1 MNEFEYY
8 NRSERTDSLYDKIN
22 EELQKYYRIRFNEI
36 ALEYEIVDK
45 LTNNRIEFN
54 ESSILIHLHREK
66 LNVSPQVFKTYLKS
80 HFVPRFN
87 PLIEYF
93 ENLPTWNGLD
103 NIKKYASYCKTDD
116 NELFAHHLLKW
127 AVRAV
132 KTVFE
137 NDQINKHCIVLGN
150 GSQNAGKST
159 YLAYLCPST
168 LINYYY
174 ENLGVSKDDR
184 IKLCKAFI
192 INIEELDI
200 MGKYDVNS
208 TKSIISQRSVHERLP
223 YADKSTL
230 LYRTCSFVASTNR
243 LEFLSDDTGSVRW
256 IVFDVIGQIDF
267 SYSKDFNIDD
277 FWAQAYHIY
286 RYQKD
291 FKSDLTVEEVQQ
303 NEIRNERFTIQT
315 VETEFVLKFYET
327 SNDIIDFKT
336 PTEIV
341 TELQVMGHKLNP
353 QKIGAALKKY
363 GFQRIKHSKRQV
375 YGYLAKPKFKDS
387 PWGFREI

>member
-45 LTNNRIEFN
+45 FSNKRIEFN

-159 YLAYLCPST
+159 YLAYLCPPT

-243 LEFLSDDTGSVRW
+243 LEFLADDTGSVRW
-256 IVFDVIGQIDF
+256 LVFDVIGQIDF
-267 SYSKDFNIDD
+267 SYSKEFNIDD
-277 FWAQAYHIY
+277 FWAQAYHI
-286 RYQKD
+286 
-291 FKSDLTVEEVQQ
+291 VIG
-303 NEIRNERFTIQT
+303 N
-315 VETEFVLKFYET
+315 FVST
-327 SNDIIDFKT
+327 
-336 PTEIV
+336 
-341 TELQVMGHKLNP
+341 
-353 QKIGAALKKY
+353 KIGKVK
-363 GFQRIKHSKRQV
+363 ST
-375 YGYLAKPKFKDS
+375 
-387 PWGFREI
+387 

>member
-22 EELQKYYRIRFNEI
+22 EELQKYYQIRFNEI

-45 LTNNRIEFN
+45 FSNKRIEFN

-159 YLAYLCPST
+159 YLAYLCPPA

-174 ENLGVSKDDR
+174 ENLGISKDDR

-387 PWGFREI
+387 PWGFNEI